1 MTQEREYRMRVV
13 AGAPV
18 DLDDRID
25 ALYRYWRRA
34 CGDRRMPR
42 RADVDPTGIPP
53 RVLPYVLMTDVVD
66 GGARFRFRLVGT
78 EAVVG
83 IGTDLTGRYIDEV
96 NQSGRYRDYI
106 LALYR
111 RVVAERLPVFSMSRF
126 PRPDD
131 PDAGYHATQRLM
143 CPLSSD
149 GATVDIVLT
158 CQVFMIAPRQF
169 KFPRLTDDN
178 PFVGVCEAVL
188 E

>member
-1 MTQEREYRMRVV
+1 MTQGRDYRMRLV
-13 AGAPV
+13 AGTSV
-18 DLDDRID
+18 DPDERLDE
-25 ALYRYWRRA
+25 LYRYWRRVR
-34 CGDRRMPR
+34 GVRPMPTR
-42 RADVDPTGIPP
+42 SDIDPTEIPV

-83 IGTDLTGRYIDEV
+83 IGSDLTGRYVDEV
-96 NQSGRYRDYI
+96 NQSPRYREYI
-106 LALYR
+106 TALYR
-111 RVVAERLPVFSMSRF
+111 RVLAERLPVFSMSHY
-126 PRPDD
+126 PRPGD
-131 PDAGYHATQRLM
+131 PDGGYHAAQRLM

-158 CQVFMIAPRQF
+158 CQIFMIAPRQYQ
-169 KFPRLTDDN
+169 FPRLTDDN